1 MWLLRAGAD
10 FISQGFQPTRHDRS
24 MLLLYGAN
32 IDVEK
37 PTNAAGI
44 WEETL
49 LDFMYRE
56 RFVYM

>member
-1 MWLLRAGAD
+1 
-10 FISQGFQPTRHDRS
+10 